1 MVSMDGAVVEH
12 DVYVISSR
20 SKMQPLAAAIAPAI
34 DPAASNNEAPRN
46 EQDCADFIVGP
57 ENQLTGSI
65 ILMLLNQDPAWYSP
79 LVLYGPSG
87 TGKSHLAQCVAQS
100 RPDAVCTT
108 GADFVRE
115 LTAAVHH
122 NAVEQFHAKYRTAGL
137 FVLDGALQLLGRH
150 GALQELRYLL
160 DALEASETPVLIT
173 SSRPPAEVAELPPA
187 LRSRLG
193 GGLVV
198 AVSSPGIAARQIIL
212 HRCAAA
218 HRITLS
224 TAAAKLLAEKLTG
237 IAADLRGAI
246 TQLQIEA
253 KADVNY
259 DPAKP
264 IGLEHAR
271 RFLSRRRAPCPS
283 NLNQITKLVAK
294 YYGLTPTAMSSPSR
308 RRQVVLARAIAIY
321 LGRMLCGA
329 SLKSLGMH
337 FGGRDHSTALHNFQQ
352 MQARLSRDS
361 ALCDTVDALQ
371 RLLVGS
377 A

>member
-1 MVSMDGAVVEH
+1 MEH
-12 DVYVISSR
+12 DVYVISPR
-20 SKMQPLAAAIAPAI
+20 SKMQPLAMAIAPAI
-34 DPAASNNEAPRN
+34 DRAISNNEAHRY
-46 EQDCADFIVGP
+46 EQDVADFIVGP

-65 ILMLLNQDPAWYSP
+65 ISALLNHDPAWYSP

-137 FVLDGALQLLGRH
+137 FVLDGVLQLLGRRA
-150 GALQELRYLL
+150 ALQELQHLL

-173 SSRPPAEVAELPPA
+173 SSRPPSEVAELPPA

-198 AVSSPGIAARQIIL
+198 AVSSSGIAARQIIL
-212 HRCAAA
+212 HRWAAA
-218 HRITLS
+218 HQITLS
-224 TAAAKLLAEKLTG
+224 TAAAKLLAEKLSGTT
-237 IAADLRGAI
+237 ADLRGAI
-246 TQLQIEA
+246 TQLQMEA
-253 KADVNY
+253 KAESDY
-259 DPAKP
+259 DAAKP
-264 IGLEHAR
+264 IGLEHVR
-271 RFLSRRRAPCPS
+271 RFLSRRRPPCPS

-294 YYGLTPTAMSSPSR
+294 YYGLTSGALRSPSR
-308 RRQVVLARAIAIY
+308 RRQVVLARAMAIY
-321 LGRMLCGA
+321 LGRILCGA

-352 MQARLSRDS
+352 MQDRLSRDS
-361 ALCDTVDALQ
+361 ALCGTVDALQ